1 MSKLVIKLT
10 LFFILININ
19 VFSSENRGF
28 FQEIMK
34 DPNSLKG
41 KVTKAFEKYFK
52 SPDKLKIKFYPTKK
66 KSLMRGYF
74 DRIDVT
80 FQNAQV
86 KVLQIENASIQFFGL
101 KINLLKLYKSGQL
114 RIKDLKEAKFRIKI
128 SEKALNDAIFRKKLP
143 LKNPRLKIGNGV
155 LAFKAHF
162 RTLFIKSLVD
172 TKGRLLVKEKSK
184 VFFYPD
190 RLKLNHLP
198 IPGFVKKV
206 ISNKINPIINLDDFD
221 FIKEISEIDL
231 SDGYIELINK

>member
-1 MSKLVIKLT
+1 MCKLILKAFLT
-10 LFFILININ
+10 LAMTHVTLYSAEHPN
-19 VFSSENRGF
+19 F
-28 FQEIMK
+28 FQEIMR
-34 DPNSLKG
+34 DPNVLKT
-41 KVTKAFEKYFK
+41 KVSKAFEGYFK
-52 SPDKLKIKFYPTKK
+52 SPEKLKIKFYPTNKK
-66 KSLMRGYF
+66 NLLKGYF
-74 DRIDVT
+74 ERIDVS
-80 FQNAQV
+80 FHNAQV
-86 KVLQIENASIQFFGL
+86 KVLQIENASIEFYGL
-101 KINLLKLYKSGQL
+101 KINLLKLYRSGQL

-155 LAFKAHF
+155 LAFRAHF

-172 TKGRLLVKEKSK
+172 TKGRLAVKDKTQ
-184 VFFYPD
+184 VYFYPD

-221 FIKEISEIDL
+221 FIKEISNIDL